1 MSMQVGKVR
10 FVDGTVFYVV
20 VDGSSG
26 YATTRLFAS
35 ASDASASRNDG
46 DEVLFLKIPDQISD
60 NENVD
65 VWTWEGSTDPSPSF
79 NSTASRSLMLLTGT
93 RSIESSG
100 ADYMRE
106 QMDWGFGSR

>member
-10 FVDGTVFYVV
+10 FADSTVLYVV

-35 ASDASASRNDG
+35 AADASDSRNDG
-46 DEVLFLKIPDQISD
+46 DEGLHLKVPDHITD
-60 NENVD
+60 NEYVE
-65 VWTWEGSTDPSPSF
+65 VWTWEGSTDPEPSF
-79 NSTASRSLMLLTGT
+79 HSTASRSLMLLTGT
-93 RSIESSG
+93 RSIESAG